1 MRIEPISSFNVS
13 RIAQMTHKTNQ
24 FNLTTRRYSES
35 DLMGFSSEGW
45 LIYCLSVKDRFGD
58 NGITGAVLLRPID
71 GGYEIDSFLLSCR
84 ILGKGIE
91 EVFLS
96 GILNILRNRGVKL
109 VKASYIP
116 TAKNMQVSGFYER
129 TDFVL
134 DSQDKDGSKFYHLNM
149 GAEIKIPSYYKIT
162 Y

>member
-1 MRIEPISSFNVS
+1 
-13 RIAQMTHKTNQ
+13 
-24 FNLTTRRYSES
+24 
-35 DLMGFSSEGW
+35 MGFSSEGW

-71 GGYEIDSFLLSCR
+71 GGYEIDMFLAQLPDSGEGNR
-84 ILGKGIE
+84 GA
-91 EVFLS
+91 FLS
-96 GILNILRNRGVKL
+96 GILNILRNRSVKL